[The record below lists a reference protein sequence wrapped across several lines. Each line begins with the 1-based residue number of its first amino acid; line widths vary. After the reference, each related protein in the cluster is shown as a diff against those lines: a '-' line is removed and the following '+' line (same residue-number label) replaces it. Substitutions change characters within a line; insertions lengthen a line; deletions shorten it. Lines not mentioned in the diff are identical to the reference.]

1 MTTVYSF
8 HSMEAYK
15 HENTACHEGRVL
27 ERWKLEVS
35 NPCSTIPLCFNLK
48 FYQSSKQ
55 TGRYSCYTEDFSV
68 SSLLDASL
76 LYPLQKWC
84 WSSQRDISLSPARCD
99 CTAISSLYITSSFLG
114 CPGKVQYTNFFSSFS
129 SQCVKMHTF

>member
-35 NPCSTIPLCFNLK
+35 NPCSTIPLCFK
-48 FYQSSKQ
+48 P
-55 TGRYSCYTEDFSV
+55 EI
-68 SSLLDASL
+68 LLVIKAD
-76 LYPLQKWC
+76 WE
-84 WSSQRDISLSPARCD
+84 
-99 CTAISSLYITSSFLG
+99 
-114 CPGKVQYTNFFSSFS
+114 V
-129 SQCVKMHTF
+129 